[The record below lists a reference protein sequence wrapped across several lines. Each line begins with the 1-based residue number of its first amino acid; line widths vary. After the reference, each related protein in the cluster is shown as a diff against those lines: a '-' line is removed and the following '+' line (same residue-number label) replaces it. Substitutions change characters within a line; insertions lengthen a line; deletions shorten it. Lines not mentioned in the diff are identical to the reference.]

1 MENQMLVLRNAA
13 LLLLV
18 SIWVTRPAYA
28 DNWTEFTGAEVL
40 REFVS
45 DTSAEIEL
53 RPGVTALGQ
62 YNADGTAEILAWNET
77 FYRTWKVVGE
87 DQVCYTALDV
97 TNCFTFER
105 NLDVPGEYRAKNVK
119 TGNLIVFHV
128 SETETAVASRVAEAD
143 SEGGL
148 GSPSAAEIAAELSNP
163 NTNMGTLTTLF
174 NYVEFDGDI
183 PGAGGQSG
191 LQMIFQPSLP
201 YALSD
206 TTNLF
211 VRPAIPVII
220 SQDVPNSSGAFV
232 SEGVEL
238 GDIAFDA
245 SVLKGTPTGVV
256 YGGGVVG
263 SIPTATNDALGLDQW
278 LLGPELIGAVVR
290 QWGVIGALVTHQWDV
305 AGDSNFDTSISA
317 GQLFFLFNLKNA
329 WQITSSPI
337 FSYDHEASS
346 GNQLTFPLA
355 LGLSKTTIINGRPW
369 QFGVEYQYY
378 IESPDLFGPDWQVQ
392 FSISPVVSL
401 PW

>member
-1 MENQMLVLRNAA
+1 MLVLRNSA

-105 NLDVPGEYRAKNVK
+105 NLDVPGEYRARNVE

-128 SETETAVASRVAEAD
+128 SETGTEVASQATATD
-143 SEGGL
+143 SQGGL
-148 GSPSAAEIAAELSNP
+148 GSPSASEVAAKLSNP
-163 NTNMGTLTTLF
+163 NTNMGSLTALF
-174 NYVEFDGDI
+174 SYVSYDGDL
-183 PGAGGQSG
+183 PGAGNQTGFLG
-191 LQMIFQPSLP
+191 LFQPSLP
-201 YALSD
+201 YALSP

-211 VRPAIPVII
+211 VRPAIPVIF
-220 SQDVPNSSGAFV
+220 SQGVPNQSGEFQ
-232 SEGVEL
+232 SEGIDL
-238 GDIAFDA
+238 GDISFDA
-245 SVLKGTPTGVV
+245 SLLKSNSTGSAVF
-256 YGGGVVG
+256 GGGIVG
-263 SIPTATNDALGLDQW
+263 TLPTATNDALGGDQW
-278 LLGPELIGAVVR
+278 LLGPEVIGAIIR
-290 QWGVIGALVTHQWDV
+290 QWGVVGLLVSHQWDV
-305 AGDSNFDTSISA
+305 AGNDDFNTSITA
-317 GQLFFLFNLKNA
+317 GQAFLIFNLKDG
-329 WQITSSPI
+329 WQITASPV

-346 GNQLTFPLA
+346 GNEWTLPLG
-355 LGLSKTTIINGRPW
+355 LGLSKTKIIKGRPW
-369 QFGVEYQYY
+369 QFGLEYQYY
-378 IESPDLFGPDWQVQ
+378 VKSPDLFGPNWQIQLSVTK
-392 FSISPVVSL
+392 VVAL